1 MTIYYD
7 ILVGVLVVFCAWR
20 EYCNMVERRELYNRL
35 MCRDAADY
43 RALTGQAPK
52 SRNPIRAN
60 LQRQFD
66 AGVVENQD

>member
-1 MTIYYD
+1 
-7 ILVGVLVVFCAWR
+7 
-20 EYCNMVERRELYNRL
+20 MVERRELYNRL

-66 AGVVENQD
+66 EANQGEQRIERR

>member
-1 MTIYYD
+1 
-7 ILVGVLVVFCAWR
+7 
-20 EYCNMVERRELYNRL
+20 MVERRELYNRL